1 MIRFVRTGA
10 VVAAGLAAALA
21 LTACGGDSDGG
32 DKDKAAG
39 SGAGQSAA
47 PGGGAENGS
56 GDSAG
61 TDAASLE
68 GTWAGLTDGKAV
80 ALSVASGK
88 AALVADQ
95 AVCQGEV
102 KDMGEPMLSL
112 KCSDGGTGRT
122 MGSIESNDGKT
133 LVVSWEGGAKD
144 TLAKTEPGKMPTSLP
159 GLPTP

>member
-10 VVAAGLAAALA
+10 VVAAGLTAALA
-21 LTACGGDSDGG
+21 LTACGSDSDGG
-32 DKDKAAG
+32 DKDKAA
-39 SGAGQSAA
+39 GAGQSAA

-61 TDAASLE
+61 KDAASLE

-88 AALVADQ
+88 VALVADQ

-112 KCSDGGTGRT
+112 KCSDGGTERT
-122 MGSIESNDGKT
+122 MGSIGSNDGKT

-144 TLAKTEPGKMPTSLP
+144 TLAKTEPGKMPTGLP